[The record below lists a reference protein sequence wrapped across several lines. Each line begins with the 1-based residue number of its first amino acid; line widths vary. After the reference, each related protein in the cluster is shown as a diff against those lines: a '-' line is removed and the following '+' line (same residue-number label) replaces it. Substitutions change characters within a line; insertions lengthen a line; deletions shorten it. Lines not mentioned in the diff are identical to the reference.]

1 MAQPHG
7 TFYWNEL
14 LTTDVE
20 KCEAFYKTVVGWD
33 TDVMPMPDGTQYKF
47 LKAPGVDRPAGGM
60 MSITPEMG
68 SIPPHWA
75 AYVAVDDVDAAVA
88 KVEDAGGKVLKP
100 PFDVEGVGRIAIVAD
115 PTGGALGLI
124 TPTE

>member
-7 TFYWNEL
+7 TFRWNEL
-14 LTTDVE
+14 RATDLE
-20 KCEAFYKTVVGWD
+20 SCEAFCKTVVGWE
-33 TDVMPMPDGTQYKF
+33 TEVMTMPDGAPYKF

-60 MSITPEMG
+60 MNITPEMG
-68 SIPPHWA
+68 SIPSHWA

-88 KVEDAGGKVLKP
+88 KVEDAGGKVLQQ
-100 PFDVEGVGRIAIVAD
+100 PFDGEGVGRIAIVAD